1 MERAH
6 DRKQNSHN
14 LLEAEANMNN
24 NSSYRRRVH
33 AFLFTVVMIASVV
46 SMGFSGGAMAQVN
59 ANQNGGDGLSEFTV
73 EITSSPDEVTLGSTF
88 DVGYEIENIGDEDD
102 RQSIELSVNGTTQI
116 SRPTTLSPG
125 QTTGPTFADVPLP
138 DDASEGDT
146 IEVTVSTDTNSNTT
160 ELTVVATDESSA
172 PENYDPVG
180 DSAVSVD
187 GLLEAIDEWRS
198 DQLSVNDL
206 LEVIDAW
213 RNTS

>member
-1 MERAH
+1 MERAR

-14 LLEAEANMNN
+14 LLGVEANMNN
-24 NSSYRRRVH
+24 DSSYQRKVH
-33 AFLFTVVMIASVV
+33 TFLFTVVMIASVV
-46 SMGFSGGAMAQVN
+46 SMGFSGGAMAQVS

-88 DVGYEIENIGDEDD
+88 DVGYEIENTGDDTD
-102 RQSIELSVNGTTQI
+102 RQSIELSVNGTVVDTQP
-116 SRPTTLSPG
+116 RTLNPG
-125 QTTGPTFADVPLP
+125 QTASPTFADVALP

-160 ELTVVATDESSA
+160 ELTVVAADESNA

-198 DQLSVNDL
+198 GQLSVNDL
-206 LEVIDAW
+206 LEVINAW